1 MSTTFTFANTWLAW
15 RLGGF
20 QVEHPDLSVRLLT
33 GNQLVDLASGE
44 ADVAI
49 RAGARPWPGL
59 DCSALMAVDFSPM
72 AAPSF
77 VVRSEAA
84 LGRSLRPDDGR
95 LIQPFALTA
104 TAGFRDWLVS
114 APGRRN
120 LPKIK
125 RFREWLV
132 DRTAAERKAS

>member
-20 QVEHPDLSVRLLT
+20 QVEHPDLAVRLLT
-33 GNQLVDLASGE
+33 GNQLV
-44 ADVAI
+44 
-49 RAGARPWPGL
+49 
-59 DCSALMAVDFSPM
+59 
-72 AAPSF
+72 
-77 VVRSEAA
+77 
-84 LGRSLRPDDGR
+84 
-95 LIQPFALTA
+95 ALTA